1 LGYKYILDVQGSW
14 MKNVQICFDEELLGQ
29 IDLIVAKHRSSRSA
43 IVREALRYWMI
54 QKEIQ
59 DLEQEWINKLKA
71 NPEDLNEAKV
81 WMQAETWV
89 E

>member
-1 LGYKYILDVQGSW
+1 